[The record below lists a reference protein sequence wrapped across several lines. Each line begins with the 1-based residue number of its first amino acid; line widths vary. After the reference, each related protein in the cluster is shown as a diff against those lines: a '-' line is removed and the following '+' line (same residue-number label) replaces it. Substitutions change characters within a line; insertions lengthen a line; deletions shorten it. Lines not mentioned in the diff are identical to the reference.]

1 MALRSSK
8 KYTDG
13 HNLYSKRSRVNFL
26 LLSFLV
32 VVKILLV
39 DVSFGLS
46 LVSRKENINFDDIS
60 LVHNIIKVRID
71 I

>member
-1 MALRSSK
+1 MALRSGK
-8 KYTDG
+8 QYTDG

-46 LVSRKENINFDDIS
+46 LVSRKENINVDDIS